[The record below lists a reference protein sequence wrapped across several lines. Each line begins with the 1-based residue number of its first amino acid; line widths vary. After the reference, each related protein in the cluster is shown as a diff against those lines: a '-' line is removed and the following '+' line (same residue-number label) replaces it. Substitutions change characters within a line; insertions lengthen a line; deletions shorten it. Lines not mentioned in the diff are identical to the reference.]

1 MPFLPPNQQRRSTEG
16 ITKQATTNSFRLIK
30 CTYSLTR
37 THFSMTHGFD
47 LLFPVKNYEY
57 YTSSL
62 WVVAEGFRQVRVFKW
77 KSYKCETDILQTLKL
92 IWHSNKNL
100 LIACVQCHK
109 KAHQLE
115 LQFSINFMLE
125 THTQKAAA
133 TSWLN
138 VHTHPL
144 SGVLSRTIPVGR
156 YQKKHS
162 PTHSHPDHQTS
173 FINFLPLLWV
183 AQ

>member
-1 MPFLPPNQQRRSTEG
+1 MASAGRYASLHLAPDRLPSQHPTTQFFTGRMPFLPPNQQRRSTEG

-77 KSYKCETDILQTLKL
+77 KSYKCETDILHTLKL

-125 THTQKAAA
+125 THSENSSNKLVKCT
-133 TSWLN
+133 
-138 VHTHPL
+138 HTL
-144 SGVLSRTIPVGR
+144 V
-156 YQKKHS
+156 
-162 PTHSHPDHQTS
+162 
-173 FINFLPLLWV
+173 
-183 AQ
+183 